1 MPMPASASS
10 TGRTV
15 AARLPRKARA
25 TSCGA
30 SCMAPVYGPIRAGQS
45 VKHRRGHHGRCASV
59 VPAVGDLR
67 LCAVIFGGVRAA
79 VGMQVTAAVR
89 TGRRN
94 IQSYPAEPD
103 RRGRPGSRAGAVVV
117 IRSGW
122 MQIFVEIAFLPICQS
137 CLEWKIFAI
146 QRTYC
151 RLKGRRAPSL
161 LGCCTMDFWPED
173 FVKKFI
179 MSQLNFFLTDHP
191 DSDAGR
197 LELTNWKWWIWLE
210 QHGYDFCRNSLRLM
224 LIQYHGGDI
233 PAFSYRQERVLMFQI
248 RNKMR
253 EILGFPEF
261 PPAMIESFVKSKTVD
276 YGKHWSAASYRD
288 GSIIL
293 DGQYISDIA
302 TNFSNFLSSRNPEIV
317 KMINTLIE
325 DASNGVLLL
334 LRR

>member
-1 MPMPASASS
+1 
-10 TGRTV
+10 
-15 AARLPRKARA
+15 
-25 TSCGA
+25 
-30 SCMAPVYGPIRAGQS
+30 
-45 VKHRRGHHGRCASV
+45 
-59 VPAVGDLR
+59 
-67 LCAVIFGGVRAA
+67 
-79 VGMQVTAAVR
+79 
-89 TGRRN
+89 
-94 IQSYPAEPD
+94 
-103 RRGRPGSRAGAVVV
+103 
-117 IRSGW
+117 
-122 MQIFVEIAFLPICQS
+122 
-137 CLEWKIFAI
+137 
-146 QRTYC
+146 
-151 RLKGRRAPSL
+151 
-161 LGCCTMDFWPED
+161 MDFWPED

-253 EILGFPEF
+253 EISGFPEF

-325 DASNGVLLL
+325 DASNGVYYYYEDNYTNNGKYKVQVRPFLLQMVMAVSCL
-334 LRR
+334 PIFYNYFNECEIR